1 MASSDRSPTRQS
13 PRKKGD
19 AQASMTPHL
28 APCGFPQDSQPVS
41 LSAASSSAAPP
52 INAAPS
58 AAPPIAAATSDAESA
73 NEDDTT
79 KELNWVIEGVEGFG
93 EEQTRHMNAF
103 YALLKKEIHKKE
115 YTSKLLTKK
124 DYDERVNV
132 ILGVRDKT
140 TDCREGYLG
149 GNYLA
154 YKWLERYHVFTCG
167 TESAVL
173 VLRPD
178 PAKGAVDVTTMAPSS
193 LQRPTYIERFF
204 SDLWKIHKD
213 DHCKGKTFF
222 TRVRNT
228 HGNVTRDVCKLF
240 TDVCPHCIV
249 VLSRRKPA
257 AGIKPIITVGM
268 GVRGQVDIIDFQSM
282 PDGLFK
288 YLLNYIDHGVKYL
301 VCIPL
306 SSKRAAAVAYALFT
320 IFTEIG
326 PPSILQS
333 DNGGEFSNQAHD
345 HRGHKILLDDDFIDS
360 VIHELKNLWPECQM
374 VRGSPRHSE
383 SNGGVERVNQTFQK
397 KLGGWMK
404 TNATN
409 HWSIGCK
416 IVQWRINT
424 QHHSTVKDTPYHL
437 VYGMH
442 PRVGISNL
450 PLSDTVLTKLLT
462 EAQLNEVVSEMTEA
476 PNPAAPVLPESFQGQ
491 VAAVAD
497 AARADPMLTMSPLE
511 TNKRKRKTTSEED
524 KRASRDI
531 VRAKRDAMKDAVL
544 PEPTT
549 NRNIRDTTPNDSVV
563 PMKSAAD
570 AEVSNRW
577 LELYEEREGA
587 VTIEEIS
594 RARPGGPM
602 GKQFPIIRCFNNK
615 DITDDANWAPSILVK
630 VRNDLFEVMD
640 VNDDIKVDNDMD
652 WDGDDGLFNTWS
664 TYYKYPSKQSVD
676 AYRTTL
682 QVAYEEVQ
690 AHDVS
695 PRRNDLR
702 NRAAQNLAKKA
713 EYTKGRIL
721 KNSPDLVVKV
731 GDVVLVPLDDVDRT
745 KVDGGNLCGV
755 VVSMNQNSI
764 CRVAVQQGLL
774 HRGYVYHSLQVVPD
788 TANDIDLH
796 NLRDAFE
803 NWRSLPKLTEREA
816 AKYVSSVGGQ
826 GIIHCNCRGECKSN
840 QCSCKRAGRLCSSRC
855 HRNNSKCQNK
865 TEPELVNNGK

>member
-1 MASSDRSPTRQS
+1 
-13 PRKKGD
+13 
-19 AQASMTPHL
+19 MTPHL

-93 EEQTRHMNAF
+93 DDQMRHMNVF
-103 YALLKKEIHKKE
+103 YASLKKEIQKKE

-124 DYDERVNV
+124 DYDERVNF

-249 VLSRRKPA
+249 VLHRRKPA

-416 IVQWRINT
+416 IVQW
-424 QHHSTVKDTPYHL
+424 
-437 VYGMH
+437 
-442 PRVGISNL
+442 
-450 PLSDTVLTKLLT
+450 
-462 EAQLNEVVSEMTEA
+462 
-476 PNPAAPVLPESFQGQ
+476 
-491 VAAVAD
+491 AVAD

-570 AEVSNRW
+570 EEVSNRW

-640 VNDDIKVDNDMD
+640 VNNDIKVDNDMD

-664 TYYKYPSKQSVD
+664 TYYKYPSKQFVD

-816 AKYVSSVGGQ
+816 AT
-826 GIIHCNCRGECKSN
+826 
-840 QCSCKRAGRLCSSRC
+840 C
-855 HRNNSKCQNK
+855 HVESILH
-865 TEPELVNNGK
+865 E